1 MNDERRLETLVDLV
15 KLTPDEFARF
25 LPDLI
30 VWYQF
35 GREMQTLGA
44 EVTGMRWRDDGKP
57 GEIHS
62 VEAHIVTEDG
72 KDTGRVE
79 VWPGTAYAEGGS

>member
-1 MNDERRLETLVDLV
+1 MTKEHKLETLVDLL
-15 KLTPDEFARF
+15 KLTPEEFARF

-35 GREMQTLGA
+35 GREMQAVGA
-44 EVTGMRWRDDGKP
+44 EMLGFDWRDDGRT

-62 VEAHIVTEDG
+62 VKAHITEDG

-79 VWPGTAYAEGGS
+79 VWSGTAYTEPGA

>member
-1 MNDERRLETLVDLV
+1 MTQEHKLDTLVDLL

-25 LPDLI
+25 LPDLM
-30 VWYQF
+30 VWHRF
-35 GREMQTLGA
+35 GRDAQVLGM
-44 EVTGMRWRDDGKP
+44 EVIGLKWRDDGRP

-62 VEAHIVTEDG
+62 TEAHITVDG

-79 VWPGTAYAEGGS
+79 VWPGTAYTEPGA

>member
-1 MNDERRLETLVDLV
+1 MTKEHKLDTLVDLL
-15 KLTPDEFARF
+15 KLTPEEFARF

-30 VWYQF
+30 VWYQS
-35 GREMQTLGA
+35 GRELQALGG
-44 EVTGMRWRDDGKP
+44 EMTGLIWRDDGRP

-62 VEAHIVTEDG
+62 TEAHITVDG

-79 VWPGTAYAEGGS
+79 VWPGSAYTEPGA